1 MAALRIS
8 EAWAVLARRALRDD
22 GSFLPFDLRQ
32 LRPER
37 RMNGSRSHSW
47 ERIEPGLEP
56 RALSPSLLLTHPL
69 HTETPQTSHRYTPH
83 FTPVVAMS
91 GGIFEEGEE
100 EGEEEQGSRRSRN
113 LTLWLS

>member
-1 MAALRIS
+1 
-8 EAWAVLARRALRDD
+8 
-22 GSFLPFDLRQ
+22 
-32 LRPER
+32 
-37 RMNGSRSHSW
+37 MNGSRSHSW

-113 LTLWLS
+113 LTLWLSCHMEKFPFPLVSSFRSFLSLSMVEQVIIDT